1 MAMTM
6 EGAFT
11 VPADTATVW
20 AKLTDPEVLKSCIT
34 GCQTLERTSDTT
46 YVATVRMKIGPVS
59 ASFKGK
65 VELQDIDAPNGCRIV
80 GEGEGGIAGFAKG
93 AANVRL
99 ADVPEGTTVTYTVEA
114 NVGGKIAQLGGRL
127 IDGVAK
133 KMADQFFT
141 AFAAAVAPTPAVAE

>member
-1 MAMTM
+1 MATTM
-6 EGAFT
+6 EGSFT
-11 VPADTATVW
+11 VPADQATVW
-20 AKLTDPEVLKSCIT
+20 EKLNDPEVLKACIS
-34 GCQTLERTSDTT
+34 GCQSLEKTSDTSF
-46 YVATVRMKIGPVS
+46 VAVAKLKIGPVS

-65 VELQDIDAPNGCRIV
+65 VELLDVDAPNGCRIV

-93 AANVRL
+93 AANVKL
-99 ADVPEGTTVTYTVEA
+99 ATVPEGTTVTYAVEA

-141 AFAAAVAPTPAVAE
+141 AFAAAVAPKEAAQ